1 MRTLLGTARFMSI
14 STGPAYHATPPIGRP
29 RLTLSSASCID
40 VGPPAHSRT
49 ESAPLPPVMSA
60 TRRARLSWRTLT
72 MKSAP
77 SRRSISRRSGRVP
90 ERITRSAPSALQ
102 SWTASRPMGPGP
114 LDEHGLAGEVAPH
127 EIDRP
132 ERGGRGGHHAGLLE
146 REVIG
151 KLVERVDVI
160 HRVLGKTP
168 VARHPLGPIALG
180 DGPGAHTRRVPALR
194 GGLAPLP
201 ALVYRHVH

>member
-1 MRTLLGTARFMSI
+1 MSI
-14 STGPAYHATPPIGRP
+14 STGPAYHAPSEA
-29 RLTLSSASCID
+29 LLAD
-40 VGPPAHSRT
+40 VDDEVGPESPADLQALGTGAGENH
-49 ESAPLPPVMSA
+49 PL
-60 TRRARLSWRTLT
+60 
-72 MKSAP
+72 
-77 SRRSISRRSGRVP
+77 GP
-90 ERITRSAPSALQ
+90 ERFAELDREQADGAR
-102 SWTASRPMGPGP
+102 A

-168 VARHPLGPIALG
+168 VARQPLGAMALG
-180 DGPGAHTRRVPALR
+180 EVAVVKTRGVPALDAV
-194 GGLAPLP
+194 LA
-201 ALVYRHVH
+201 A